1 MTSIPPSTAMLDT
14 NILYPAPIRDIFLQL
29 AVEKLFRPRWS
40 PDVLREWMAVDRR
53 LRPDHDPARVKR
65 TQHLMQQLWL
75 DGLITG
81 YEHRIGDLALPDK
94 DDRHVLAAAIQGEC
108 NAIVTQ
114 DLRGFPADL
123 LASFG
128 LEVYHPDAFL
138 IMLLDQHPL
147 ECCRA
152 ARAVRLRLQTP
163 PYTDPEYLANLEKV
177 GLRKAVLKMRSVSN
191 CLE

>member
-1 MTSIPPSTAMLDT
+1 MTSRPPSTVMLDT

-53 LRPDHDPARVKR
+53 LRPDHDPAKVKR
-65 TQHLMQQLWL
+65 TQHHMKQLWL

-114 DLRGFPADL
+114 DLGGFPADV
-123 LASFG
+123 LASHG
-128 LEVYHPDAFL
+128 LDVYHPDDFL
-138 IMLLDQHPL
+138 IMLLDQYPH
-147 ECCRA
+147 EFCRA
-152 ARAVRLRLQTP
+152 ARAVRSRLRNP
-163 PYTDPEYLANLEKV
+163 PYTIPEYLANLEKV
-177 GLRKAVLKMRSVSN
+177 ELRKTALKLRGVSQ